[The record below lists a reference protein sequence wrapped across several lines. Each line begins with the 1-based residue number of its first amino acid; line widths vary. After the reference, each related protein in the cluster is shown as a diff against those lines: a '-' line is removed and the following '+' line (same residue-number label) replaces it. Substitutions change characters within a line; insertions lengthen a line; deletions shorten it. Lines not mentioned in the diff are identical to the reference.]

1 MVSFCFTSMAFA
13 DWGSMLNAVKSNPLV
28 TQQGKLQEVIS
39 KLQSIAGAFSQMP
52 LNSGKLEFIKVAMP
66 LLNQAKGINL
76 LQQGKTVDTNQAG
89 KLGGLLDQVK
99 SLAAQKWSSTPLT
112 QAQVPQATTQVKQFT
127 DTLTGLIN
135 NQGNALK
142 ALL

>member
-1 MVSFCFTSMAFA
+1 
-13 DWGSMLNAVKSNPLV
+13 
-28 TQQGKLQEVIS
+28 
-39 KLQSIAGAFSQMP
+39 
-52 LNSGKLEFIKVAMP
+52 MP

-76 LQQGKTVDTNQAG
+76 LQQGKTVDTNQAS

-112 QAQVPQATTQVKQFT
+112 QAQVPQATTHVKQFT